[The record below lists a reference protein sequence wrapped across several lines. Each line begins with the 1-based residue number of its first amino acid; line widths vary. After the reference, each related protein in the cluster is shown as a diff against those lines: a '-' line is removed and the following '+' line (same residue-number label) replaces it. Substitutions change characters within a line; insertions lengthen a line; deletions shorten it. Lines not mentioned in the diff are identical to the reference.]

1 MSSCAIHRSALCGCL
16 RTLQE
21 VILLLSIVATG
32 ACASRGAEPRFPGS
46 TVPPT
51 RHGSLPASPTG
62 RAVAE
67 SALTYRGVPYRSGGA
82 SPSGFDCSG
91 LVQYV
96 FSQYGVRL
104 PKTVREQAVL
114 GRKVSADSIT
124 AGDLVFFRTT
134 GRKVS
139 HVGVAISKT
148 SFVHAPNSRST
159 VRVERF
165 GDGYWASRFV
175 AARRLDSLLRAA
187 R

>member
-1 MSSCAIHRSALCGCL
+1 MSSRALHRSALCGYL

-21 VILLLSIVATG
+21 VFLLLSIVVTG
-32 ACASRGAEPRFPGS
+32 ACASRGVEPRFPGS

-67 SALTYRGVPYRSGGA
+67 SALTYRGAPYRSGGA
-82 SPSGFDCSG
+82 SPTGFDCSG

-96 FSQYGVRL
+96 FSRSGVRV
-104 PKTVREQAVL
+104 PKTVREQVLL
-114 GRKVSADSIT
+114 GRKVPTGKIS
-124 AGDLVFFRTT
+124 AGDLVFFRTA
-134 GRKVS
+134 GRKAS
-139 HVGVAISKT
+139 HVGIAISKT
-148 SFVHAPNSRST
+148 SFVHAPNSRGA

-165 GDGYWASRFV
+165 SDGYWASRFV
-175 AARRLDSLLRAA
+175 GARRLDSLLRAA